1 MYRYVH
7 NSRLFACTT
16 VQLVHLVEHNHSQR
30 APLLLSQLNY
40 SIDLQAYYLQQSMWV
55 DNMYVRIAEVTS
67 TSDMQ
72 FKMLMAFVENV
83 LLPRNIEAGQ
93 LSGEIFKTSDNSC
106 FVISRFSSK
115 QEADKIM
122 QIMRAEMEE
131 LRGNNRIRFLEG
143 GVPSTFFGLPE
154 KNLSSQRLK
163 SSPSILL

>member
-1 MYRYVH
+1 
-7 NSRLFACTT
+7 
-16 VQLVHLVEHNHSQR
+16 VEHNHSQR

-55 DNMYVRIAEVTS
+55 VNMYVRIAEVTS

-143 GVPSTFFGLPE
+143 ERTF
-154 KNLSSQRLK
+154 NLFR
-163 SSPSILL
+163 PT